1 MRNYLWITISL
12 VHKTSSYSLWKIAF
26 WTKVIANAKY
36 AKKKKKVSDALIIVL
51 VTTLTFKINVL
62 LYHPPWKLKFTTIH
76 WSSFRSGSCSLANF
90 VAKKVVVFPKYMPYV
105 VSICIKVLLLSHV
118 ESKLYITGT
127 PSILPILLIQTFI
140 Y

>member
-12 VHKTSSYSLWKIAF
+12 AHKTSSYSLWKITF

-36 AKKKKKVSDALIIVL
+36 ATTKKNVLDALIIVL

-76 WSSFRSGSCSLANF
+76 WSSFRSGSRSLATF
-90 VAKKVVVFPKYMPYV
+90 VAKKVVVYPKYMPYV

>member
-12 VHKTSSYSLWKIAF
+12 AHKTSSYSLWKIAF

-36 AKKKKKVSDALIIVL
+36 AKKKVSDALIIVL

-76 WSSFRSGSCSLANF
+76 WSSFRSGSHSLATF
-90 VAKKVVVFPKYMPYV
+90 VAKKVVVYPKYMPYV

-118 ESKLYITGT
+118 ESKLYITDT